1 MDALRVGQSSSGI
14 DLRTRQEWCCDRA
27 VFTSGYLTCWVGFLG
42 CSKVAGRLVLGGVV
56 GLGRI
61 RCMKERGMSVRI
73 RRVVVAGVVAAAV
86 AVPAAALASGSGSPS
101 AKPSP
106 AASTPATAAAK
117 SAAAAA
123 KSAAAGSGTR
133 VDPSLTGPA
142 ASKSAAAAAKSAAAG
157 SGTRVDRSLTGPTA
171 VAALAGRLGVGTG
184 AARHALQQI
193 GALSGQG
200 GVDPTGPAFAAI
212 ARGLGVSSAQ
222 LAAALGGVKQA
233 LAGK

>member
-106 AASTPATAAAK
+106 AAST
-117 SAAAAA
+117 
-123 KSAAAGSGTR
+123 
-133 VDPSLTGPA
+133 
-142 ASKSAAAAAKSAAAG
+142 SAAAAAKSAAAG

-171 VAALAGRLGVGTG
+171 VAALASRLGVGTG

>member
-86 AVPAAALASGSGSPS
+86 AFPAARFS
-101 AKPSP
+101 
-106 AASTPATAAAK
+106 
-117 SAAAAA
+117 
-123 KSAAAGSGTR
+123 
-133 VDPSLTGPA
+133 
-142 ASKSAAAAAKSAAAG
+142 
-157 SGTRVDRSLTGPTA
+157 
-171 VAALAGRLGVGTG
+171 
-184 AARHALQQI
+184 
-193 GALSGQG
+193 SGQRWSG
-200 GVDPTGPAFAAI
+200 HRPP
-212 ARGLGVSSAQ
+212 R
-222 LAAALGGVKQA
+222 
-233 LAGK
+233 

>member
-1 MDALRVGQSSSGI
+1 
-14 DLRTRQEWCCDRA
+14 
-27 VFTSGYLTCWVGFLG
+27 
-42 CSKVAGRLVLGGVV
+42 
-56 GLGRI
+56 
-61 RCMKERGMSVRI
+61 MSVRI

-106 AASTPATAAAK
+106 AASK

-123 KSAAAGSGTR
+123 KSAAAGSE
-133 VDPSLTGPA
+133 
-142 ASKSAAAAAKSAAAG
+142 
-157 SGTRVDRSLTGPTA
+157 TRVDRSLTGPAA

-212 ARGLGVSSAQ
+212 ARGLGVSPAK

>member
-61 RCMKERGMSVRI
+61 RCMKERGMSVCI
-73 RRVVVAGVVAAAV
+73 RRVGVAGVVAAAV
-86 AVPAAALASGSGSPS
+86 AIPAAALASGSGSPS

-123 KSAAAGSGTR
+123 KSAAAR
-133 VDPSLTGPA
+133 
-142 ASKSAAAAAKSAAAG
+142 

-171 VAALAGRLGVGTG
+171 VAALASRLGVGTG